1 MYIRTFLF
9 VTGGKTV
16 SLTIEQN
23 TNSLHNMCISMH
35 VIETLIYSSSRWKT
49 DERKN
54 QAYVYV
60 YALQQGMVCV
70 AGGTHQ
76 RSLQNS
82 HGWGI
87 YKNVELM
94 SSCK

>member
-1 MYIRTFLF
+1 M
-9 VTGGKTV
+9 K
-16 SLTIEQN
+16 E
-23 TNSLHNMCISMH
+23 
-35 VIETLIYSSSRWKT
+35 
-49 DERKN
+49 KN
-54 QAYVYV
+54 QAYV

-76 RSLQNS
+76 QSLQNS